1 MVPCLT
7 PASALRF
14 ATSHATSST
23 RMSLFCT
30 LARPSTFSR
39 RSLTLSRGFRSS
51 IQSLGPYKKTVA
63 APKDSPP
70 RFQRPIPRFTPSISS
85 PRKIRYRHTS
95 KVKKPVSNI
104 RRYSIL
110 ALLLAP
116 SITFLA
122 VGVLYGYGFSEPTS
136 KQGGEKTGKATRKEV
151 GNKAG
156 EALKDGLSDP
166 WMTHVDGFRVHSY
179 SQPLPWQPWQPWLVG
194 LYIYGSLE

>member
-1 MVPCLT
+1 MASSLL
-7 PASALRF
+7 PASALRC
-14 ATSHATSST
+14 ATSNATSST
-23 RMSLFCT
+23 SMSLFYT
-30 LARPSTFSR
+30 LTRPSTFSR

-63 APKDSPP
+63 SPKVSPP
-70 RFQRPIPRFTPSISS
+70 RFQRPIPRITPSIPS

-95 KVKKPVSNI
+95 KDKKPVSNI

-110 ALLLAP
+110 ALLFTP

-136 KQGGEKTGKATRKEV
+136 KQGGEKTGEATGKEV
-151 GNKAG
+151 GKATG
-156 EALKDGLSDP
+156 GALKDGC
-166 WMTHVDGFRVHSY
+166 RVYTY